1 MKKLM
6 RFLKKA
12 LFACLIL
19 VASAYIL
26 SSGAFPRIAVSESVS
41 GVEDERVALI
51 QERLRDVGLY
61 SGEINGVCDVA
72 TTDAVRRFQLYNGIE
87 PSGICDTRTLQT
99 LGIDFE
105 DVYYAAGIDLLAKL
119 VEAEAGGK
127 GLRAMTA
134 VAGVVFNR
142 VASDSFPDDLPGV
155 IYDAGA
161 FASVKSGEF
170 FDALPGDMAYRAA
183 YDALI
188 GVDVT
193 GGALYFSRTDPG
205 RDVTLECAGMYFYK

>member
-1 MKKLM
+1 MKKLL
-6 RFLKKA
+6 RFLKKT
-12 LFACLIL
+12 LFACLMFI
-19 VASAYIL
+19 ASAYVL
-26 SSGAFPRIAVSESVS
+26 SSGSFPRVGISESVS
-41 GVEDERVALI
+41 GVEDERVAQI

-61 SGEINGVCDVA
+61 SGEINGVYDVA

-87 PSGICDTRTLQT
+87 PSGMCDTLTLQT
-99 LGIDFE
+99 LGINYE

-161 FASVKSGEF
+161 FGSVKNGEF
-170 FDALPGDMAYRAA
+170 FEALPGNMAYRAA
-183 YDALI
+183 YDALV

-193 GGALYFSRTDPG
+193 GGALYFSQTDPG
-205 RDVTLECAGMYFYK
+205 RGVTLECAGMYFYK

>member
-6 RFLKKA
+6 RFLKKS
-12 LFACLIL
+12 LFVCLIF
-19 VASAYIL
+19 VASAYVL
-26 SSGAFPRIAVSESVS
+26 SSGDFPRIDVSESVS
-41 GVEDERVALI
+41 GVEDERVAQI

-61 SGEINGVCDVA
+61 SGEINGVYDVA

-87 PSGICDTRTLQT
+87 PSGMCDTLTLQT
-99 LGIDFE
+99 LGINYE

-119 VEAEAGGK
+119 VEAEAGGR

-142 VASDSFPDDLPGV
+142 VASESFPDDLPGV

-161 FASVKSGEF
+161 FGSVNSGEF

-205 RDVTLECAGMYFYK
+205 KGVTLECAGLFFYK